1 MTEDI
6 RWQQRFSNYQRALA
20 SLRLAV
26 QLSAE
31 RPLSDLEQQ
40 GLIQAFEFTH
50 ELAWNCLKDY
60 LSYQGVQPLMGS
72 RDATR
77 QAFAVGLISQ
87 GDQWMDMIANRNRT
101 SHTYNKATADAIV
114 SAVLER
120 YFPLFEQLEKRL
132 EQLRD
137 ADTL

>member
-6 RWQQRFSNYQRALA
+6 RWQQRFSNYQRALV
-20 SLRLAV
+20 SLRAAV
-26 QLSAE
+26 QLSTE

-60 LSYQGVQPLMGS
+60 LRYQGVQPLMGS

-77 QAFAVGLISQ
+77 QAFAVGLITD
-87 GDQWMDMIANRNRT
+87 GEQWMDMIANRNRT

-114 SAVLER
+114 CAVLER

-132 EQLRD
+132 EGLRD
-137 ADTL
+137 EDAL